1 MSKKISTIITLAIF
15 INFIISCSTIRTVNR
30 NEVVEI
36 APSVKI
42 KAVKLQEVQLT
53 TTRGE
58 LTGKLLS
65 LEGEILQMLLFPYWD
80 VEPINID
87 LNEIY
92 SIKLM
97 KKNSRAGKNAAAS
110 GFAWGF
116 LITGIA
122 TGLDSEYD
130 EDFEDALLGSA
141 IIGGFIGLLGFVI
154 GGLSDIATKS
164 KYYFFQMSNSEKI
177 RVIKKIMGL

>member
-1 MSKKISTIITLAIF
+1 MSKNISTIITLAIF

-65 LEGEILQMLLFPYWD
+65 LEGESLQMLLFPYWD

-87 LNEIY
+87 LNGIY

-97 KKNSRAGKNAAAS
+97 KKNSRAGKGAAS

-122 TGLDSEYD
+122 SGLDSEYD
-130 EDFEDALLGSA
+130 EDFEDALIGGA
-141 IIGGFIGLLGFVI
+141 IVGGFIGLLGFVI